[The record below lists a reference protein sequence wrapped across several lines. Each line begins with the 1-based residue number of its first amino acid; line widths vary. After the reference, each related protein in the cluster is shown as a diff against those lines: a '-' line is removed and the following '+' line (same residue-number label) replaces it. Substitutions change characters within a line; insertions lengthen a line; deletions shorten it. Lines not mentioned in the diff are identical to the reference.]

1 MSRLWR
7 RRICSETSNGSDI
20 FSLYNKSPRPQT
32 HLPWPESYD
41 LPLDDPVLNIRDTK
55 VEVGK
60 PIRLECTQ
68 SGSHPAANIS
78 WFINNKQSP
87 APISD
92 TPPITADISAT
103 GAGKAA
109 IFSRIFLLTVPEPT
123 QALIKPPKGPGGLN
137 LAAWAAAPAEKFPGG
152 FHPVS
157 DNSDFISIQATEVG
171 RDEGDLQSAR
181 SRISILTNKSHF
193 NQSAMTIRC
202 EASIY
207 KIWKRSVEST
217 IRDDSPKLAQVLGST
232 LSQSQKDPILGPKAS
247 EVLGLRAPLSQ
258 SKALLTHFNHN
269 PLEIQ
274 SSEALDNFGS
284 ESAGNSICIKT
295 WASSRQQNSSQT
307 KNRLN
312 IRKVE
317 NASEALQF
325 RTPQMPLNRAPNAS
339 SINELKTTNQT
350 GKQRPLDDTPRP
362 LDSVARFGVRNSG
375 MPMTRVN
382 A

>member
-1 MSRLWR
+1 MLQELLRSPWR
-7 RRICSETSNGSDI
+7 RLRQI
-20 FSLYNKSPRPQT
+20 
-32 HLPWPESYD
+32 HD

-137 LAAWAAAPAEKFPGG
+137 LAAWAAAPAEKFPVFGLLQ
-152 FHPVS
+152 VS

-232 LSQSQKDPILGPKAS
+232 LSQSQKDPIL
-247 EVLGLRAPLSQ
+247 
-258 SKALLTHFNHN
+258 
-269 PLEIQ
+269 
-274 SSEALDNFGS
+274 
-284 ESAGNSICIKT
+284 
-295 WASSRQQNSSQT
+295 
-307 KNRLN
+307 
-312 IRKVE
+312 
-317 NASEALQF
+317 
-325 RTPQMPLNRAPNAS
+325 
-339 SINELKTTNQT
+339 
-350 GKQRPLDDTPRP
+350 
-362 LDSVARFGVRNSG
+362 
-375 MPMTRVN
+375 
-382 A
+382 

>member
-1 MSRLWR
+1 MGRVYGAS
-7 RRICSETSNGSDI
+7 
-20 FSLYNKSPRPQT
+20 F
-32 HLPWPESYD
+32 
-41 LPLDDPVLNIRDTK
+41 
-55 VEVGK
+55 
-60 PIRLECTQ
+60 
-68 SGSHPAANIS
+68 
-78 WFINNKQSP
+78 QSP

-103 GAGKAA
+103 GAGRAA

-232 LSQSQKDPILGPKAS
+232 LSQSQKDPILGRRT
-247 EVLGLRAPLSQ
+247 LRGR
-258 SKALLTHFNHN
+258 F
-269 PLEIQ
+269 
-274 SSEALDNFGS
+274 DM
-284 ESAGNSICIKT
+284 
-295 WASSRQQNSSQT
+295 
-307 KNRLN
+307 RLFDQAE
-312 IRKVE
+312 R
-317 NASEALQF
+317 
-325 RTPQMPLNRAPNAS
+325 
-339 SINELKTTNQT
+339 QT
-350 GKQRPLDDTPRP
+350 GVFKPHCLRQILQTTI
-362 LDSVARFGVRNSG
+362 SSCSSN
-375 MPMTRVN
+375 
-382 A
+382 